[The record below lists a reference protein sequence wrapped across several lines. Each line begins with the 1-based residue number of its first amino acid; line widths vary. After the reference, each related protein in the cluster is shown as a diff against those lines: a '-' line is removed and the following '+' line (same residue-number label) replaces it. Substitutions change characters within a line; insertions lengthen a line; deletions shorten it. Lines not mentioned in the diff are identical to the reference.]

1 MTGDDASYGKER
13 HDHQFFLNGAIKVSY
28 DEPFLKINR

>member
-13 HDHQFFLNGAIKVSY
+13 HEVRLQKNGAIKVSY